1 MLNESFGHFIKVSLT
16 VYIFTMLVWSIWSY
30 LQFLDLANL
39 NPNNEWL
46 GSLCYLPHGSRVLM
60 ICFFRHYSIPALYL
74 AEISGPALIYQAGYV
89 EGWNYA
95 AIGSIIAVIIS
106 VELVKWSRIAQNYS
120 LFKPINFKNYKF
132 LFLVVVIS
140 ALLNGVFVN
149 LIISMVDNSIIID
162 VITVFRFIIGDIA
175 GASVL
180 IIALWIIF
188 TTLVDTR
195 LVVSPDDE

>member
-132 LFLVVVIS
+132 LCLVVVIS

-149 LIISMVDNSIIID
+149 LIISIVDNSIIID

>member
-1 MLNESFGHFIKVSLT
+1 MLNESFRHFIKVSLT

-132 LFLVVVIS
+132 LCLVVVIS

-162 VITVFRFIIGDIA
+162 VFTVFRFIIGDIA

>member
-1 MLNESFGHFIKVSLT
+1 MLNESFRHFIKVSLT

-132 LFLVVVIS
+132 LCLVVVIS
-140 ALLNGVFVN
+140 ALLNGVLVN

>member
-1 MLNESFGHFIKVSLT
+1 MLNESFRHFIKVSLT

-132 LFLVVVIS
+132 LCLVVVIS

-180 IIALWIIF
+180 IIGLWIIF

>member
-1 MLNESFGHFIKVSLT
+1 MLSENFGHFIKVSLT

-132 LFLVVVIS
+132 LCLVVVIS
-140 ALLNGVFVN
+140 ALLNGLFVN
-149 LIISMVDNSIIID
+149 LIISMVNNSIIID
-162 VITVFRFIIGDIA
+162 VITVFRFIIGDIL

-195 LVVSPDDE
+195 LVLSPDDE

>member
-120 LFKPINFKNYKF
+120 LFRPINFKNYKF
-132 LFLVVVIS
+132 LCLVVVIS